1 MKTKN
6 ILDFLETLGNIFNM
20 LCLQNTVRRLFRS
33 EQEWQDQVQIGTL
46 PTHF

>member
-20 LCLQNTVRRLFRS
+20 SCLQNTVRGVFRS
-33 EQEWQDQVQIGTL
+33 EQE
-46 PTHF
+46 